1 MNSVR
6 WKAQIYIDGAG
17 KRIGRYDD
25 EEDAARAYDVEARK
39 HGRPTNF
46 TEDGQAGDAVKQA
59 KPEKQSH
66 YIGVTWYKASQK

>member
-6 WKAQIYIDGAG
+6 WYAQIYLDGRQV
-17 KRIGRYDD
+17 KVGRYDD

-46 TEDGQAGDAVKQA
+46 TEDGQTGNALQKSGKKSQ
-59 KPEKQSH
+59 
-66 YIGVTWYKASQK
+66 YMGVSWHKVSQK